1 LAVELRVLGDG
12 VVGLEVLL
20 ALGKA
25 AAVAPK
31 IWFVPDPMGW
41 RFVGASP
48 GHSV

>member
-1 LAVELRVLGDG
+1 LTAELRVLGDG

-20 ALGKA
+20 ALGKE

-41 RFVGASP
+41 RFGVASH
-48 GHSV
+48 GH